1 MNGYSTQIDF
11 VATRRPLA
19 HAAAKRAK
27 LLDVDLVPWRNNAK
41 HRMVVASVPL
51 IAGWRVNT
59 LRAVSKP
66 RRKYD
71 SEALDAAAQT
81 NAPEFQALC
90 SSAEDYLRQA
100 DQDVPFG
107 EVNKRVLRLCEQAY
121 PLKPKP
127 REPRPWMTQGVIAS
141 LAQMWDLH
149 RALRNFGR
157 GRNPSVGACWM
168 AWRCAVAFDRQVRDF
183 RRAGRQRR
191 KQDLLDKLVQAQ
203 RAASSFSQGKL
214 YRIIRQVAPQGLR

>member
-1 MNGYSTQIDF
+1 MGTAPRLTLLLPVGLLLTQQ
-11 VATRRPLA
+11 RR
-19 HAAAKRAK
+19 RTK

-71 SEALDAAAQT
+71 SEALEAAAQT

-121 PLKPKP
+121 PLK
-127 REPRPWMTQGVIAS
+127 A
-141 LAQMWDLH
+141 
-149 RALRNFGR
+149 
-157 GRNPSVGACWM
+157 
-168 AWRCAVAFDRQVRDF
+168 
-183 RRAGRQRR
+183 
-191 KQDLLDKLVQAQ
+191 QAQ
-203 RAASSFSQGKL
+203 GA
-214 YRIIRQVAPQGLR
+214 